1 MVTSVPKNLSI
12 KVNNAQLLM
21 KTKPV
26 SMDVRSREAVLE
38 TKTSPVRLEIQ
49 NRAFFDSIG
58 LKSPESLMRED
69 LQKSSDA
76 VFQAAG
82 ECTREAS
89 AMMGPPWDD
98 GGGHCPFTLFECAP
112 AVSGAGTH
120 RSAGASLGTRGRDG

>member
-69 LQKSSDA
+69 LQKSSG
-76 VFQAAG
+76 AAFRAAE
-82 ECTREAS
+82 EC
-89 AMMGPPWDD
+89 
-98 GGGHCPFTLFECAP
+98 C
-112 AVSGAGTH
+112 
-120 RSAGASLGTRGRDG
+120 